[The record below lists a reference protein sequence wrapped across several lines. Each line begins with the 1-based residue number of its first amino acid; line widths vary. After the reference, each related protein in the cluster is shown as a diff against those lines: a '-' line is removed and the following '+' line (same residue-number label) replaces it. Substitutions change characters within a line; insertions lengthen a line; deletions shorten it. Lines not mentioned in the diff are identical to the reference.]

1 MTEDTRKKSFLGFDF
16 STQRLK
22 ALVIDEDYG
31 ILQEADVEFD
41 VDLPEFRTSG
51 GVRRGEQGEVT
62 APPLL
67 WVKAL
72 DMVMDRLVVAG
83 VDFSTIEALSGAAQ
97 QHGSVWWSKDAEARL
112 SKLSPDEFLHTQLA
126 TAFVADSPVW
136 MDSSTSADCIA
147 LEEAVGGPEVLAKL
161 TGSTAYERFTGPQIR
176 KMFRTKP
183 RVYQAAPR
191 ISLVS
196 SFACSLFLGRIAE
209 LDLSD
214 ASGMNLLDVHSK
226 TWSEECLKAYGIAL
240 QVTQRAMERAMLGV
254 SLRHRIRNTEIRR
267 RTKVTDM
274 AGKIC
279 KLKWKWAGHIAR
291 RTDNRWGTKVLEWR
305 PRTGRRSVGR
315 PPTRWT
321 DDIACGD
328 ETLAEKLGAPVA
340 TATALGPVSEY
351 FVRRYGFRPD
361 CRVVAFTGDNS
372 SALAGLRLRSGWV
385 GLSLGTSDT
394 LLLGLQEA
402 GAPPAG
408 HVLVGPTE
416 APYMALLCFANGSLT
431 RQNHRDRLAG
441 NSWDAFNE
449 LLRATVRG
457 NMGYMGIYYDTAEI
471 VPRAAPGRW
480 VVEGAGR
487 PVERP
492 APQFEAR
499 ALLEGQAVARRAH
512 AEDMGFELVESSRL
526 IATGGASVNKE
537 LLQIFADVFNTPVY
551 VQEQHANAALLG
563 AAIRAAEVWSAKA
576 GVTLA
581 GSEPTVAPVATPYP
595 DAEKIYKPMIA
606 RYREMLQNIPKLQQQ
621 TNTKTG

>member
-226 TWSEECLKAYGIAL
+226 TWSEECLK
-240 QVTQRAMERAMLGV
+240 
-254 SLRHRIRNTEIRR
+254 
-267 RTKVTDM
+267 
-274 AGKIC
+274 
-279 KLKWKWAGHIAR
+279 
-291 RTDNRWGTKVLEWR
+291 
-305 PRTGRRSVGR
+305 
-315 PPTRWT
+315 
-321 DDIACGD
+321 ACGD